1 MKFRCEQ
8 CRYGVGN
15 KDAIREDRMNKQEK
29 IGAEDEEE
37 IKGQGSEKELLN
49 KKVGGQEKNEG
60 KQGGIRKKIKTRN
73 GQQ

>member
-15 KDAIREDRMNKQEK
+15 KYAIREDRKNKQEK

-37 IKGQGSEKELLN
+37 IKEQGSEKDLLN
-49 KKVGGQEKNEG
+49 KKVVGQEKNEG
-60 KQGGIRKKIKTRN
+60 KQGGIRKKNKN
-73 GQQ
+73 QE